1 MRRKVLLEDMSSRI
15 QNIALGPCAAEK
27 NAQLESWEFRW
38 EIYYGP
44 NRSHYCY
51 IFICLENYCVQKTH
65 RGLSLLQSTEYMYLC
80 YSYDAPPHA
89 KNGAHAKGLE
99 GAQALGLEGKPTGGT
114 VGMGVGRFV
123 VGQGVAFTVGLRVVG
138 RGVLGFDVTWRVVR
152 RAVGFS
158 VTLVVGRAVVGL
170 ADTLVTVGAFVVGL
184 FEFVVGLF
192 VGAFVVG
199 ITVGAFNAGFEV
211 AGAGVATLPPQL
223 AGGFADKIQIC

>member
-1 MRRKVLLEDMSSRI
+1 VLLKKMLSWNRGNSDGKFTIAQIEHTTAIYLYMLRKLLCAED
-15 QNIALGPCAAEK
+15 
-27 NAQLESWEFRW
+27 AQTS
-38 EIYYGP
+38 
-44 NRSHYCY
+44 
-51 IFICLENYCVQKTH
+51 FIT
-65 RGLSLLQSTEYMYLC
+65 STNLC